1 VTPGQVE
8 ANKEKANVVFVLGGP
23 GSGKGTQ
30 CARLVA
36 DFGFIHLSTGDLLR
50 KEVENKGPQA
60 EKIEEVLKE
69 GRLVSSEMLVELIKG
84 AFEKHGMQ
92 GKFLLD
98 GFPRSQQN
106 VEAWDQIIKDSVNV
120 PCLLYFS
127 CSEETMK
134 NRLLKR
140 AETSGRSDDNE
151 ETIMKRFHTFQSET
165 EPILQQFR
173 DKNKVQEISAEGD
186 VDEVYTNVKQAIQAH
201 FP

>member
-1 VTPGQVE
+1 M
-8 ANKEKANVVFVLGGP
+8 
-23 GSGKGTQ
+23 
-30 CARLVA
+30 VA
-36 DFGFIHLSTGDLLR
+36 DFGFVHLSTGDLLR
-50 KEVENKGPQA
+50 KEVESKGPQA
-60 EKIEEVLKE
+60 EKIEEVLKD
-69 GRLVSSEMLVELIKG
+69 GGLVSSEMLVELIKG
-84 AFEKHGMQ
+84 AFQKNGMQ

-106 VEAWDQIIKDSVNV
+106 VDAWNEIIKDSINV

-165 EPILQQFR
+165 QPILQQFR
-173 DKNKVQEISAEGD
+173 DMNKVQEISAEGE
-186 VDEVYTNVKQAIQAH
+186 VDEVYNNVKQSIQVY